1 MKEPRKIPFVP
12 VTPEKEVDSELRFHL
27 EKRIQANIAAGMSPE
42 QATQAAIE
50 RFGDV
55 AGVRE
60 ECARILAED
69 RKTTSRREWFEDLSQ
84 DIRFAARA
92 ALRAPVF
99 TTLAV
104 VTLALGIGA
113 NAAVFGVVKSVLL

>member
-12 VTPEKEVDSELRFHL
+12 GRPEKEVDSELRFHL

-42 QATQAAIE
+42 HARHAAME

-55 AGVRE
+55 DGVRD
-60 ECARILAED
+60 ECARILAEE
-69 RKTTSRREWFEDLSQ
+69 RKTDARREWFEDLGQ
-84 DIRFAARA
+84 DLRFAARA

-99 TTLAV
+99 TALAV
-104 VTLALGIGA
+104 VTL
-113 NAAVFGVVKSVLL
+113 